1 MQSSASDSHSHR
13 RLHVAARCWLN
24 GRPTEF
30 SWEET
35 MTLFNR
41 AGVAFAGFILVLCAW
56 SLGAQPLPLARPE
69 QVGMSAPRLAKIGEA
84 LKKEAADGSF
94 RGAVVMV
101 ARKGKLV
108 YQDAVGMQTVSAKM
122 TPDSI
127 FRIYSMTKP
136 LVSVA
141 AMMLVEDGTIQ
152 LTDPVSK
159 FLPGFDKLQVSVA
172 TKNDAG
178 ATTYALV
185 PQERQMTVQDL
196 LRHTSGLAYGEI
208 TQNAPDEEIAG
219 MAKVPL
225 AFQPGTTWNYSVSTD
240 MLGRVVEKASGK
252 RLADFLDERLF
263 KPLGMK
269 DSGFWVPAAKMPRLA
284 ESLEKDRFAG
294 RPFPLIDVSAP
305 PKNDSGG
312 AGGVSTAADYLRF
325 CQMMMNGGILDG
337 KRVLSR
343 TTVRL
348 MTSDH
353 LGGAINLAM
362 DPGMLLLG
370 SKGYGFGLGFSV
382 RLADGVAAVPGAAG
396 EYMWAGYGGT
406 YFWVDPKE
414 QVTAV
419 LMTQAASPQR
429 AYFRK
434 QVKQLV
440 YQAITD

>member
-1 MQSSASDSHSHR
+1 MKRFLA
-13 RLHVAARCWLN
+13 L
-24 GRPTEF
+24 
-30 SWEET
+30 
-35 MTLFNR
+35 
-41 AGVAFAGFILVLCAW
+41 VAFLPAFVLA
-56 SLGAQPLPLARPE
+56 AAPLPTAKPE
-69 QVGMSAPRLAKIGEA
+69 EVGMSSPQLAKIATA
-84 LKKEAADGSF
+84 LNKEVADGSF

-108 YQDAVGMQTVSAKM
+108 YQGAYGMQTPTTKM
-122 TPDSI
+122 TEDSI

-141 AMMLVEDGTIQ
+141 AMMLVEDGTVQ

-159 FLPGFDKLQVSVA
+159 FLPALGKLQVSVA
-172 TKNDAG
+172 GKDASG
-178 ATTYALV
+178 NATYTLV
-185 PQERQMTVQDL
+185 AAERPMTVQDL
-196 LRHTSGLAYGEI
+196 LRHSAGLAYGEI
-208 TQNAPDEEIAG
+208 TQNAPVKEGLERAG
-219 MAKVPL
+219 VYRKDMDYEARGMTPAEQVERMSQVPL
-225 AFQPGTTWNYSVSTD
+225 AFHPGTMWHYSLASDV
-240 MLGRVVEKASGK
+240 LGRVVESASGK

-263 KPLGMK
+263 KPVGMV
-269 DSGFWVPAAKMPRLA
+269 DTGFWVPAAKRARLA

-294 RPFPLIDVSAP
+294 RGFLLIDVSAP

-312 AGGVSTAADYLRF
+312 AGAVSTAGDYLRF
-325 CQMMMNGGILDG
+325 CQMLMSGGALDG

-353 LGGAINLAM
+353 LGSFIQTPVQ
-362 DPGMLLLG
+362 PGELLLG
-370 SKGYGFGLGFSV
+370 TKGYTFGLGFAV
-382 RLADGVAAVPGAAG
+382 RQGDGVGGVPGSAG
-396 EYMWAGYGGT
+396 EFMWAGYAGT

-434 QVKQLV
+434 LIKQLV
-440 YQAITD
+440 YQAIVD